1 MIGRDLHHLRERML
15 RIASQFAI
23 AARLGQMVRARCR
36 KSCRRHPLSRCG
48 LGQTSWTVASRTER
62 SGQVG
67 EKVSGGDVRRRVVDL
82 VTRAEAIVE
91 GIEVAAPDGRWAMT
105 ALSRYRLCELLEIM
119 PYVGYDGG
127 LDADPAVL
135 LDEAAGLADRID
147 VSIEDL
153 SWRLALG
160 DALRTAAADIRAV
173 RDARDV

>member
-1 MIGRDLHHLRERML
+1 MKKLSLASVESLWSGTGVLDL
-15 RIASQFAI
+15 AS
-23 AARLGQMVRARCR
+23 G
-36 KSCRRHPLSRCG
+36 
-48 LGQTSWTVASRTER
+48 TER
-62 SGQVG
+62 SGQVD
-67 EKVSGGDVRRRVVDL
+67 EKISSGGGDMRRRVVEL

-91 GIEVAAPDGRWAMT
+91 GIEAAAPDGRWAMT
-105 ALSRYRLCELLEIM
+105 AFSRYRLCELLEVM
-119 PYVGYDGG
+119 PYVGYDGD

-135 LDEAAGLADRID
+135 LDEAAGLVDQID